1 MESSAAPDSEISPL
15 FAAAKADDVE
25 ALRTLLADRADPCEK
40 ATPFGW
46 TALHE
51 AAGVGADNAV
61 TALLAASAPVDAK
74 SNDGETPLF
83 LAAQQSAEAAMRL
96 LVAAK
101 ADVNAR
107 NDEGETALHV
117 AVQHIGGKDVGHIKA
132 LLELRA
138 DASAVDNEGQGTLTH
153 AALHTNRS
161 EELAD
166 LLKGAGAANSSMAG
180 PGGPSQASQGNRE
193 IRQALHLAAKRGQT
207 DCVTQILGLMND
219 DGSEASQALV
229 SAAAGGSVEVL
240 DCLLSA
246 RANPASQSFD
256 DASGTTPLIAAAELG
271 GARAVRWLITQRAE
285 VSAVSRD
292 GASPLM
298 AASMRGNT
306 EVVSLLL
313 SAKASVGQSEING
326 WTALMAACQAGRAE
340 AVKQLLDAH
349 ASLEIKNHDGVV
361 ARDLAM
367 ANGYSE
373 IVKVLDTR
381 ARLNARR
388 AKAVS
393 QGGSAGT
400 ARAEAAEDQ
409 RDIDKLLRDLGEP
422 VPKRAGNSKAKRAA
436 MKASSPEVEPT
447 ANASS
452 SASASQQA
460 PAAPV
465 GEVPPPVTPQG
476 NQPQV
481 KAGAKKKTNKKK
493 GSDADGAAAARV
505 AELRERLQD
514 IHRRRTELDQEEEEV
529 RQELTSLGASA
540 GDP

>member
-1 MESSAAPDSEISPL
+1 MASSAAPDTEISPL
-15 FAAAKADDVE
+15 FAAAKADDAE

-40 ATPFGW
+40 STPFGW
-46 TALHE
+46 SALHE
-51 AAGVGADNAV
+51 AAGGGADNAV
-61 TALLAASAPVDAK
+61 TALLAARAPVDAR

-83 LAAQQSAEAAMRL
+83 LAAQQSAEGTMRL
-96 LVAAK
+96 LVAAN
-101 ADVNAR
+101 ADVDAR
-107 NDEGETALHV
+107 NDDGETALHV
-117 AVQHIGGKDVGHIKA
+117 AIQHVGGKSIGHIKA

-138 DASAVDNEGQGTLTH
+138 DASAVDNEGQGALAH

-161 EELAD
+161 EELTE
-166 LLKGAGAANSSMAG
+166 LLNGAGAANSSTAG
-180 PGGPSQASQGNRE
+180 PGVFPQASHGNRE
-193 IRQALHLAAKRGQT
+193 IRQALHLASKRGQA

-229 SAAAGGSVEVL
+229 PAAAGGSVEVL

-271 GARAVRWLITQRAE
+271 GPRTVRWLLTQRAE

-349 ASLEIKNHDGVV
+349 ASLDIKNHDGVV

-367 ANGYSE
+367 ANGYNE
-373 IVKVLDTR
+373 IVKTLDTR

-388 AKAVS
+388 AKTVS
-393 QGGSAGT
+393 SGGSVGT
-400 ARAEAAEDQ
+400 ARVEAAEDQ
-409 RDIDKLLRDLGEP
+409 RDLDKLLRALGEP

-436 MKASSPEVEPT
+436 MKASSPEVVPT
-447 ANASS
+447 TTASS
-452 SASASQQA
+452 SASASQEA
-460 PAAPV
+460 PVVPVAEVPLPAAPQ
-465 GEVPPPVTPQG
+465 ET
-476 NQPQV
+476 QPQA

-493 GSDADGAAAARV
+493 GSDTAASVAA
-505 AELRERLQD
+505 LRARLQD

-529 RQELTSLGASA
+529 RQELASLGASA